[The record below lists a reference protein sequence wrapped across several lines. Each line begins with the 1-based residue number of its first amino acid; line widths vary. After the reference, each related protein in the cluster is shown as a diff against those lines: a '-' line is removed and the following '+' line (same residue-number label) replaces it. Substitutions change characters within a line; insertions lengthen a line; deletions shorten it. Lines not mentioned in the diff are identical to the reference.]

1 MVTKCAM
8 QGPHPKINLLSAQ
21 PATPISL
28 QQTNTSDMLDL
39 AVDYIKELQ
48 EQVKVINES
57 RANCTCSATKH
68 QQYSG

>member
-1 MVTKCAM
+1 
-8 QGPHPKINLLSAQ
+8 
-21 PATPISL
+21 
-28 QQTNTSDMLDL
+28 MLDL

-57 RANCTCSATKH
+57 RANCTCSASKH